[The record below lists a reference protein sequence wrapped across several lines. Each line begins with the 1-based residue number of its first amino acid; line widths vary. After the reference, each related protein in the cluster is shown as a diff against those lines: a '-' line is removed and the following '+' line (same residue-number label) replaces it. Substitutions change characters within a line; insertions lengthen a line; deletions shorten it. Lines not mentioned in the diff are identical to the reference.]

1 MQNGEEGAFRNTWQ
15 QHEKYINAVFVSGL
29 DINSLKFE
37 NIVSRTIYAAL
48 PNSCIVL
55 MTLYEVLHEAH

>member
-1 MQNGEEGAFRNTWQ
+1 MQSGEEGAFRNTWQ
-15 QHEKYINAVFVSGL
+15 HKKYINAIFVTGL

-37 NIVSRTIYAAL
+37 NIVSRTRYAAL

-55 MTLYEVLHEAH
+55 TTLYEVLHEAR